1 MKTPAGRIL
10 ALEENPMRIVE
21 LRQALVTPGHQLTNL
36 SNFYNALDYMR
47 DHEVDL
53 IVCDV
58 HLESASGFEFLKV
71 LRNSRQLRHIA
82 FVFYCINPSEF
93 TKSFISSLRVA
104 AEKLGAEGVIVM
116 EEFDAARLCHE
127 IEQYLPESVPR
138 KCA

>member
-1 MKTPAGRIL
+1 MKTTAGRIL
-10 ALEENPMRIVE
+10 ALEENPIRIAE

-36 SNFYNALDYMR
+36 ANFYNALDYMQ

-58 HLESASGFEFLKV
+58 HLESASGFDFLKV
-71 LRNSRQLRHIA
+71 LRKSRKLKHIG

-93 TKSFISSLRVA
+93 TKSFISALRVA

-116 EEFDAARLCHE
+116 DDFDAQTLCRE
-127 IEQYLPESVPR
+127 IEQHLPESVPR